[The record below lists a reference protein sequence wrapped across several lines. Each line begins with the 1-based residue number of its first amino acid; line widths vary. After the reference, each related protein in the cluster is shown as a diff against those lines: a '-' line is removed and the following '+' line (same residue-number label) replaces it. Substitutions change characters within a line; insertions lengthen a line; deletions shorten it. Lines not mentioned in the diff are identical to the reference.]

1 MGTYMTYIYIVY
13 TYILTQIN
21 MYTHSRISRADEE
34 VIIELEDQY
43 MGTYMIYIY
52 IVYAYIHTH
61 INMYTHTRIPRA
73 DIRSDY

>member
-34 VIIELEDQY
+34 VIIELDDQ
-43 MGTYMIYIY
+43 
-52 IVYAYIHTH
+52 
-61 INMYTHTRIPRA
+61 
-73 DIRSDY
+73 